1 MSRKRCKPGI
11 SSGKFLMEMSHVHII
26 VIIEIVEED
35 RLTRYLKGGYAENTK
50 LMTIPRST
58 RRNKLSKTVS

>member
-1 MSRKRCKPGI
+1 
-11 SSGKFLMEMSHVHII
+11 MEMSHVHII

-35 RLTRYLKGGYAENTK
+35 RLTHYLKGGYAENIK
-50 LMTIPRST
+50 SMTIPRST